1 MPDVPAGAHV
11 ARDLSPTQPGL
22 LMRWEGS
29 TYPLWGLGWPAELL
43 AQFTDL
49 VRQLEH
55 FPAEGVLLRQV
66 LRNLRL
72 GCVPG
77 GVGLPARQER
87 REDST
92 EGAGNLERA
101 AGAGRPMTPASSSRS
116 LGRTAHPVPTGQ
128 CPGPPAPQPGTWS
141 LSFCSCWSWPCRA
154 FTFSL

>member
-1 MPDVPAGAHV
+1 M

-22 LMRWEGS
+22 PVGWEGS
-29 TYPLWGLGWPAELL
+29 TYPLWGLGPPAELL

-77 GVGLPARQER
+77 GIGLRAGRKGGR
-87 REDST
+87 MALREL
-92 EGAGNLERA
+92 GIWNRLPW
-101 AGAGRPMTPASSSRS
+101 AGAGRPMTPARSSRS
-116 LGRTAHPVPTGQ
+116 LDRMAHPVPTGQ
-128 CPGPPAPQPGTWS
+128 CPGALPQPGTWS
-141 LSFCSCWSWPCRA
+141 LSFCSCWS
-154 FTFSL
+154 